1 MKRIILLPALLL
13 LLLFSACTRQS
24 AEHPYV
30 ERGMSRT
37 EVTNIMGAPVRVD
50 SIQHV
55 LTFNLGHMSSDIL
68 DSLRRTLD
76 ESEAGRMLMG
86 HPVDSSLVNIHYFN
100 WYYGPEVIDTMFTFD
115 STESPKPGLDK
126 FWYVISKQ
134 RAVTFDGDGG
144 RVTARG
150 FLVLKVAQR

>member
-1 MKRIILLPALLL
+1 MKPILLLHVLP
-13 LLLFSACTRQS
+13 LLLFGCGRGGP
-24 AEHPYV
+24 EHPFV
-30 ERGMSRT
+30 EPGMSRT

-50 SIQHV
+50 STQHV

-86 HPVDSSLVNIHYFN
+86 HPVDSSAINNHYFN

-115 STESPKPGLDK
+115 STASPKAGLGK
-126 FWYVISKQ
+126 FWYVITKQ
-134 RAVTFDGDGG
+134 RAVTFDAEGG

-150 FLVLKVAQR
+150 FLVLNVSQR